1 MPTRVR
7 FLLCSEKHFP
17 NEYNISAGIQKVLA
31 AEDTVNGT
39 VSRCQ
44 GWIQSETKEEVKAK

>member
-1 MPTRVR
+1 M
-7 FLLCSEKHFP
+7 CSEKHFP
-17 NEYNISAGIQKVLA
+17 NEYNISAGVQKVLA